1 VADLVRVETQ
11 KFEAGLTG
19 ERVVGHRHDV
29 VVAQVYLHELS
40 QKSEMRENKKLKIWK
55 KKPI

>member
-1 VADLVRVETQ
+1 
-11 KFEAGLTG
+11 
-19 ERVVGHRHDV
+19 V